1 MFFQRTLITLFLTFV
16 SIFSTQVFSSSLNGY
31 ELLQYNYQSCK
42 GVDEEIVYIEV
53 NQNLYPNT
61 NAFTLIEGSADI
73 RDPAIEKLCISHSR
87 KKIYMLFSAWEN
99 GICGAISWMNGAI
112 RDQYSDCNSN
122 FYRIDGTESLGTN
135 LIGCLILA
143 CLPALGGLH
152 DIEFKSNHFYEAVKH
167 LDLTNYRS
175 FDDLFKRIDK
185 DIEKLVIEFSKLIG
199 KSYNYYSYDLDNF
212 ERDARSF
219 NYDVGKVRTLLNDI
233 RRLSNRFSKSFKKY
247 EKRFEEIKTSYD
259 DLEEKSNA
267 LDAKKIR
274 FVEYHKTGKADADER
289 IRKERAERQR
299 LAKEEKDRK
308 EKKIKRDNLVIA
320 SKKILFNLGYEID
333 SIDTSFNLKAKT
345 ALVAFQKDYKLE
357 PIINEPSE
365 ALLVELQRAFRNS
378 PNPID
383 LSNYELIGSGSG
395 FLVDNE
401 GHVVTNVHVVD
412 ECSLVTVG
420 KRIPAN
426 LEKADRT
433 NDVAILKINNV
444 ENISPLSIA
453 KKDIE
458 LGEEVFVAGFPINML
473 IENLNFTSG
482 SISSEV
488 GFGQNINQFQF
499 TAPIQPGNSGGPIFN
514 SYGGV
519 VGIAI
524 ATASTKEFEELVG
537 SNIQNINF
545 GIKASTFKS
554 LLDQTDV
561 TFKEGNANWFSSQKN
576 VASTAKTGTVLIQCW
591 KD

>member
-1 MFFQRTLITLFLTFV
+1 MFYQKTVSILLLTFI
-16 SIFSTQVFSSSLNGY
+16 SISSTQVFSAWLNGY
-31 ELLQYNYQSCK
+31 ELLQYNYQKCN

-53 NQNLYPNT
+53 NKNLYPNE
-61 NAFTLIEGSADI
+61 NAFMLIEGSADI

-99 GICGAISWMNGAI
+99 NVCGAISWMNGAI
-112 RDQYSDCNSN
+112 RNLYSDCNSN

-143 CLPALGGLH
+143 CLPALGGMH
-152 DIEFKSNHFYEAVKH
+152 DIEFKGNHFYVAIKH

-175 FDDLFKRIDK
+175 FDDLFKRIDR
-185 DIEKLVIEFSKLIG
+185 DIAKLVIEFSKLIG

-219 NYDVGKVRTLLNDI
+219 DYDLGKIRTQLNDI
-233 RRLSNRFSKSFKKY
+233 RRLSNKFSKSFKKY
-247 EKRFEEIKTSYD
+247 ENRFNETKSSYD
-259 DLEEKSNA
+259 DLTEKSNA
-267 LDAKKIR
+267 LDLKKIR
-274 FVEYHKTGKADADER
+274 FVEYDKTGKADAEER
-289 IRKERAERQR
+289 IRQERAEKQR
-299 LAKEEKDRK
+299 LAKEEKERK
-308 EKKIKRDNLVIA
+308 KKKSIRDNLVIA

-333 SIDTSFNLKAKT
+333 SIDTSFNLKTKT

-357 PIINEPSE
+357 PIINEPTE
-365 ALLVELQRAFRNS
+365 ELLVELQRAFRNS

-395 FLVDNE
+395 FLVDTK

-412 ECSLVTVG
+412 ECSLITVG

-433 NDVAILKINNV
+433 NDVAILKINNT
-444 ENISPLSIA
+444 ENIAPLSIA
-453 KKDIE
+453 KKDVE

-499 TAPIQPGNSGGPIFN
+499 TAPIQPGNSGGPILN

-519 VGIAI
+519 VGIAV
-524 ATASTKEFEELVG
+524 ASASTKELEELVG

-576 VASTAKTGTVLIQCW
+576 VASAAKTGTVLIQCW
-591 KD
+591 EG